1 MNVNKRLSEINKELN
16 IFVKSMRGKPFDTKK
31 DHARALA
38 LVRSIRSVLQGGVS
52 QEPHRK
58 FYEGEPVEI
67 TDEMIE
73 RNLKGIEEAR
83 KNLKQTQSKKPKE
96 DDVFATL

>member
-1 MNVNKRLSEINKELN
+1 MRNNVNKKLAEINKVLN
-16 IFVKSMRGKPFDTKK
+16 GFNKSLKDKPLDTKK

-38 LVRSIRSVLQGGVS
+38 LIRSIRSVLQGGVS

-83 KNLKQTQSKKPKE
+83 KNLKQRRDSSDNE
-96 DDVFATL
+96 

>member
-58 FYEGEPVEI
+58 FYEEEPVEI

-83 KNLKQTQSKKPKE
+83 KNLKQRRDSSDNE
-96 DDVFATL
+96 